1 MLIYCILLY
10 MFLSMLNGVLQV
22 PLRQPDGD
30 VQTEATEA
38 IKFLWWTGQGS
49 WRMDENGRPWTFT
62 FLSCRFTSPWKLLC
76 NLHELKK
83 SSTTPTDPTG
93 PTALIKSSEISRVPL
108 SCTDG
113 SAMWEVMFL
122 AHVAPSF
129 PEKAK
134 VVFPVFFALR
144 MYGMPNRHTSYI
156 IIHSRNF
163 TQWLNVIRDQ

>member
-38 IKFLWWTGQGS
+38 IKFLWWTGRGS
-49 WRMDENGRPWTFT
+49 WRMDENGRPWTFA

-83 SSTTPTDPTG
+83 IIHNPYWIYWPYSFDQIIWDQQSSIQLHRWISYVRGDVLGSCGTEFPWKG
-93 PTALIKSSEISRVPL
+93 QSRVL
-108 SCTDG
+108 SF
-113 SAMWEVMFL
+113 FL
-122 AHVAPSF
+122 PWGCMVCQTGTH
-129 PEKAK
+129 
-134 VVFPVFFALR
+134 
-144 MYGMPNRHTSYI
+144 HTSSYI
-156 IIHSRNF
+156 HATSHS
-163 TQWLNVIRDQ
+163 D